1 MAFHFVWCD
10 SDEAVR
16 SSELKSCYR
25 PHVFSRLPACLF
37 AVVAISGCRSPE
49 SQREPPALSEVEVK
63 AIGFLQREVP
73 KWSRENGC
81 FSCHNNGDA
90 ARALLAALKLG
101 YPVPA
106 SALADT
112 TEWVSHPDAWSNNKG
127 DPGFSDQR
135 LADIQFAAAL
145 HSAQTAMPDSKGLDS
160 QTTLRK
166 AALRVAAVQ
175 DVDGS
180 WRIEPQNPIGSPAT
194 YGTALA
200 TLMAWRILRAGEG
213 SELEPASQKASNWLQ
228 GLPPVNVPAAAVV
241 VMASVERGS
250 GAQDSQLGN
259 AIAFL
264 KNAQTSAGGW
274 GPYLDDPP
282 EVFDTALALLALSR
296 FSDAGIKQ
304 IVRRGRSFLGANQL
318 PDGSWPATTRPP
330 GGASYAQAMS
340 TSGWATLALLA
351 TRER

>member
-1 MAFHFVWCD
+1 M
-10 SDEAVR
+10 
-16 SSELKSCYR
+16 
-25 PHVFSRLPACLF
+25 FSRFPRGNWGSLPACVL
-37 AVVAISGCRSPE
+37 AIVAISGCRSPE
-49 SQREPPALSEVEVK
+49 SQSEPPALSEVEKK
-63 AIGFLQREVP
+63 AIGFLQGEVP

-90 ARALLAALKLG
+90 ARALLAAVKSG
-101 YPVPA
+101 YPVPM
-106 SALADT
+106 STLSDT
-112 TEWVSHPDAWSNNKG
+112 AEWVSRPDGWSNNKG

-145 HSAQTAMPDSKGLDS
+145 YSAQSAMPDSKRLNS

-166 AALRVAAVQ
+166 AALRVAAAQ

-180 WRIEPQNPIGSPAT
+180 WRIEPQNPVGSPAT

-200 TLMAWRILRAGEG
+200 TLMAWRILRAGG
-213 SELEPASQKASNWLQ
+213 GTELEPAARKASNWLQ

-241 VMASVERGS
+241 IMASVERGS
-250 GAQDSQLGN
+250 GDHESQVST

-264 KNAQTSAGGW
+264 KNAQTSGGGW
-274 GPYLDDPP
+274 GPYLDGPP

-318 PDGSWPATTRPP
+318 SDGSWPATTRPP
-330 GGASYAQAMS
+330 GGVSYAQAMS

-351 TRER
+351 SRER